1 MGATLRGRRWTE
13 AVAGLARV
21 EEGRGGRTHL
31 KITITA
37 EIDGVKGGYAMTF
50 GRYGKDAVVGC
61 AAVGA
66 DKGTERFAALME
78 ALIGKRPRMYRMNG
92 RIMIECGEGHL
103 EGFMRYAELADPI
116 AEWLEETGR

>member
-37 EIDGVKGGYAMTF
+37 EIDGVKGSYAMTF
-50 GRYGKDAVVGC
+50 GRYGKDAAVGY

-66 DKGTERFAALME
+66 DKGAERFATLIKALTGRE
-78 ALIGKRPRMYRMNG
+78 PRVYRRSDG
-92 RIMIECGEGHL
+92 RVVAECGREHL
-103 EGFMRYAELADPI
+103 DGFARYAELADAI
-116 AEWLEETGR
+116 AK